1 MTASGSSSTPPAN
14 QPHRHADAD
23 TQLPE
28 GPCRQC
34 AFPTDPAAATSVES
48 PKLTSASLV
57 INLWLT
63 YAQAAALIAIAIAAV
78 GGIGQAAWEMIA
90 ARSISLGDLLML
102 FLYVEILSMV
112 KGASLGT
119 REIPIHT
126 PIALAIVAVARYIVV
141 DVEHINALTMASTAG
156 AILLLVIA
164 LWILKKTLRSRD
176 A

>member
-1 MTASGSSSTPPAN
+1 MSASGSNTPPNA
-14 QPHRHADAD
+14 QTHRHTDASA
-23 TQLPE
+23 QLPE

-34 AFPTDPAAATSVES
+34 AFSNDPTAATSVES

-63 YAQAAALIAIAIAAV
+63 YAQAAALIAIAVAAV

-102 FLYVEILSMV
+102 FLYIEILSMV
-112 KGASLGT
+112 KGSSLGM

-164 LWILKKTLRSRD
+164 LWILKKTLRLRD

>member
-1 MTASGSSSTPPAN
+1 MSASGSNTPPNA
-14 QPHRHADAD
+14 QTHRHTDASA
-23 TQLPE
+23 QLPE

-34 AFPTDPAAATSVES
+34 AFSNDPTAATSVES
-48 PKLTSASLV
+48 PK
-57 INLWLT
+57 LT
-63 YAQAAALIAIAIAAV
+63 YAQAAALIAIAVAAV

-102 FLYVEILSMV
+102 FLYIEILSMV
-112 KGASLGT
+112 KGSSLGT

-164 LWILKKTLRSRD
+164 LWILKKTLRLRD

>member
-1 MTASGSSSTPPAN
+1 MSASGSNTPPNA
-14 QPHRHADAD
+14 QTHRHTDASA
-23 TQLPE
+23 QLPE

-34 AFPTDPAAATSVES
+34 AFSNDPTAATSVES

-63 YAQAAALIAIAIAAV
+63 YAQAAALIAIAVAAV

-90 ARSISLGDLLML
+90 A
-102 FLYVEILSMV
+102 ILSMV
-112 KGASLGT
+112 KGSSLGT

-164 LWILKKTLRSRD
+164 LWILKKTLRLRD

>member
-1 MTASGSSSTPPAN
+1 MSSPFSPF
-14 QPHRHADAD
+14 
-23 TQLPE
+23 LIL
-28 GPCRQC
+28 QC
-34 AFPTDPAAATSVES
+34 LLQVPIP
-48 PKLTSASLV
+48 LSL
-57 INLWLT
+57 IHIT
-63 YAQAAALIAIAIAAV
+63 YAQAAALIAIAVAAV

-102 FLYVEILSMV
+102 FLYIEILSMV
-112 KGASLGT
+112 KGSSLGT

-164 LWILKKTLRSRD
+164 LWILKKTLRLRD

>member
-1 MTASGSSSTPPAN
+1 M
-14 QPHRHADAD
+14 
-23 TQLPE
+23 
-28 GPCRQC
+28 
-34 AFPTDPAAATSVES
+34 
-48 PKLTSASLV
+48 
-57 INLWLT
+57 
-63 YAQAAALIAIAIAAV
+63 

-102 FLYVEILSMV
+102 FLYIEILSMV
-112 KGASLGT
+112 KGSSLGT

-164 LWILKKTLRSRD
+164 LWILKKTLRLRD